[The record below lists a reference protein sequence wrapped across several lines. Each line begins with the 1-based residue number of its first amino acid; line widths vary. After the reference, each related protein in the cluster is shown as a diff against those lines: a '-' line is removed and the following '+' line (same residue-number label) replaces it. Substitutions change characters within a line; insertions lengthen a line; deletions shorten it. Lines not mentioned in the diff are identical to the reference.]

1 MTANRGPTLG
11 LRSMGRAL
19 SHRNFRLF
27 FGGQGISL
35 IGTWMTRIAT
45 SWLVYLVAPQRE
57 TAPVLLGVVGF
68 AGQIPAF
75 FLSPLA
81 GVLVD
86 RWNRRRLLLVTQFL
100 AMMQSFLLATVAA
113 TGQSPHA
120 IIWQVIVLSAFQGL
134 INSFDM
140 PGRQAFLVE
149 MVEERE
155 DLANAIA
162 LNSSLVNGARLIGPS
177 IAGLIIA
184 WSGVFWCFL
193 IDGLSYLAVIAS
205 LVMMRVAARP
215 AGLARPPLWQG
226 LKEGLRYALGFPPI
240 RSLLLL
246 MSLVSLMGMSYTVL
260 MPIFSSYIRA
270 DDATILGF
278 LMAASG
284 VGALAGALY
293 LAARN
298 SVLGLG
304 RIIVLATL
312 LLGAGLIVFGL
323 SRSFWLSM
331 VMMLLTG
338 FGTMVQ
344 MAATNTVLQTIVEE
358 DKRGRVMSLYTV
370 SFLGI
375 APFGSL
381 LIGGL
386 ASALGAALAVQ
397 IGGLCCI
404 AGGLLFALRLPRL
417 RQQVR
422 PIYVRMGILPE
433 LATGIQAA
441 SSLTL
446 PPED

>member
-100 AMMQSFLLATVAA
+100 AMVQSFLLATVAA